1 MSLTRKQFDV
11 LKALALSDAAM
22 TQRELEKLT
31 HHSLGTVNKVF
42 KELAELGYLLL
53 LVWLVLGGIFYGKQ
67 RSPQPAKAEI
77 S

>member
-31 HHSLGTVNKVF
+31 HHSLGTINKVF

>member
-31 HHSLGTVNKVF
+31 HHSLGTINKVL

>member
-22 TQRELEKLT
+22 TQRELEEKNR
-31 HHSLGTVNKVF
+31 HSLGTVNKVL

>member
-1 MSLTRKQFDV
+1 
-11 LKALALSDAAM
+11 M

-31 HHSLGTVNKVF
+31 HHSLGTINKVF

-53 LVWLVLGGIFYGKQ
+53 LVWIVLGAVFYWKQ
-67 RSPQPAKAEI
+67 SSPKRAREEI

>member
-22 TQRELEKLT
+22 TQRELEKKT
-31 HHSLGTVNKVF
+31 RHSLGTVNKVL

-67 RSPQPAKAEI
+67 RSPKRAREEI

>member
-1 MSLTRKQFDV
+1 
-11 LKALALSDAAM
+11 M

-31 HHSLGTVNKVF
+31 HHSLGTINKVF

-53 LVWLVLGGIFYGKQ
+53 LVWIVLGAVFYWKQ
-67 RSPQPAKAEI
+67 SSPQPAKAEI

>member
-22 TQRELEKLT
+22 TQRELEEKT
-31 HHSLGTVNKVF
+31 RHSLGTVNKVL

>member
-1 MSLTRKQFDV
+1 
-11 LKALALSDAAM
+11 M

-31 HHSLGTVNKVF
+31 HHSLGTINKVF

-53 LVWLVLGGIFYGKQ
+53 LMWLVLGGIFYGKQ

>member
-1 MSLTRKQFDV
+1 
-11 LKALALSDAAM
+11 M

-31 HHSLGTVNKVF
+31 HHSLGTVNKVL

-53 LVWLVLGGIFYGKQ
+53 LVWIVLGAVFYWKQ
-67 RSPQPAKAEI
+67 SSPKRAREEI